1 MSSLCAMRPAGHMV
15 IPDQVVDNKVK
26 SNSLSPRDYG
36 TRLQMFDNQMAY
48 DSKLIMI
55 MIS

>member
-48 DSKLIMI
+48 DSKLTMI

>member
-1 MSSLCAMRPAGHMV
+1 MRPAGHMV

-36 TRLQMFDNQMAY
+36 TRLQMIIQWLQYAF